1 MKERNCNMDKA
12 FYREGSHLT
21 NRYNLDKNHAQQ
33 VHDRIIKLADKHG
46 SETNIIDAMIDDST
60 KPDSP
65 LHVFRKDD
73 NKAVE
78 LYYRNLF
85 SLIKSALCVNRP
97 CIKTGKPIAVKAFYI
112 KRGSSIQVK
121 GPGIIL
127 TREQMENDVEAAA
140 DETQRGYNHLDLF
153 IRNWQRDKA
162 LTYIVE
168 TVRIWLEENVGI
180 RQRVI
185 NKYNYKN
192 RNKKDS

>member
-1 MKERNCNMDKA
+1 MDKV
-12 FYREGSHLT
+12 FYREGSHFT
-21 NRYNLDKNHAQQ
+21 NKYNLKEDHAQQ
-33 VHDRIIKLADKHG
+33 VHDRIVKLIDKHG

-60 KPDSP
+60 KVDSP
-65 LHVFRKDD
+65 LNIFRENDSD
-73 NKAVE
+73 KAVQ

-85 SLIKSALCVNRP
+85 SLVKSALCVNRP

-112 KRGSSIQVK
+112 KRSSSIQVQ
-121 GPGIIL
+121 GPGTIL
-127 TREQMENDVEAAA
+127 TREQMEHDIEAAA

-153 IRNWQRDKA
+153 VRNWQRDKA

-168 TVRIWLEENVGI
+168 TVRIWLKENVGI

-192 RNKKDS
+192 KNKKDS

>member
-1 MKERNCNMDKA
+1 MDKV
-12 FYREGSHLT
+12 FYREGSHFT
-21 NRYNLDKNHAQQ
+21 NKYNLKEDHAQQ
-33 VHDRIIKLADKHG
+33 VHDRIVKLIDKHG
-46 SETNIIDAMIDDST
+46 SETNIIDAMIDDSI
-60 KPDSP
+60 KVDST
-65 LHVFRKDD
+65 LYIFRENDSD
-73 NKAVE
+73 KAVQ

-85 SLIKSALCVNRP
+85 SLVKSALCVNRP

-112 KRGSSIQVK
+112 KKGSSIQVQ
-121 GPGIIL
+121 GPGTIL

-140 DETQRGYNHLDLF
+140 DETQREYKHLDLF
-153 IRNWQRDKA
+153 VRNWQRDKA